1 MHIHIVSTL
10 GSRFSIKTHLNVADV
25 SECGLRVCAVMT
37 RQGAGCYNPAALP
50 RCCDGGNVI
59 AKVMSADVYGLDAHL
74 VDVEVDL
81 GTGLPMFSVVGLPD
95 ATVKES
101 RDRVRAALKNTG
113 FQFPLKRI
121 TMNLAPADIKKEG
134 AGFDLPMAVGLL
146 VADGTIDGDRLR
158 DYALVGEL
166 SLDGRVKPIRG
177 LLSMAMA
184 CRDRGVKGFIVP
196 AANAHEAAAVDGLQV
211 YAGEDLSQIVA
222 FLNGASAMTVVARES
237 ELWQERDQKD
247 ENDMADVRGQD
258 HAKRA
263 LEIAAAGGHNILL
276 VGPPGSGKTML
287 ARRLPGILAPMAFE
301 EAIETTRI
309 HSAVGLHPEGHGL
322 QQIRPFRA
330 PHHTVSD
337 AGLIGGG
344 TIPRPGEVSL
354 AHNGVLFLDEF
365 AEFKRNVLEGLRQP
379 LEDGMVVI
387 TRATGSTRFPARVM
401 LVGAMNPCPCGFFG
415 DSKRP
420 CRCTP
425 AELRR
430 YRARISGPLL
440 DRIDMHV
447 DVPTVNTH
455 AVTQPSDAELSDSVR
470 MRVVKTRQIQAARYA
485 GERVYCNAQLK
496 PRHVRTYCEIKE
508 NIRAM
513 IERAMDQLGLS
524 ARAFS
529 RILKVARTIADLEGN
544 ADIEFRHA
552 AEAIQYRNLDRRLIA

>member
-1 MHIHIVSTL
+1 M
-10 GSRFSIKTHLNVADV
+10 
-25 SECGLRVCAVMT
+25 
-37 RQGAGCYNPAALP
+37 
-50 RCCDGGNVI
+50 I
-59 AKVMSADVYGLDAHL
+59 AKVMSADVYGLDARL
-74 VDVEVDL
+74 VEVEVDL
-81 GTGLPMFSVVGLPD
+81 GSGLPMFSVVGLPD

-121 TMNLAPADIKKEG
+121 TINLAPADIKKEG

-146 VADGTIDGDRLR
+146 VADGAVDGDRLR
-158 DYALVGEL
+158 DYVLVGEL
-166 SLDGRVKPIRG
+166 SLDGKVKPVRG
-177 LLSMAMA
+177 SLSMALA

-196 AANAHEAAAVDGLQV
+196 AANAQEAAVVHGLQV
-211 YAGEDLSQIVA
+211 YAGEDLPQIVA
-222 FLNGASAMTVVARES
+222 FLNGTGDMAVTVCEQES
-237 ELWQERDQKD
+237 WQEFDQND
-247 ENDMADVRGQD
+247 ENDMAEVRGQD

-287 ARRLPGILAPMAFE
+287 ARRLPGILAPMAFD

-309 HSAVGLHPEGHGL
+309 HSVVGLHPEGRGL
-322 QQIRPFRA
+322 QRTRPFRA

-379 LEDGMVVI
+379 LEDGTIMI
-387 TRATGSTRFPARVM
+387 TRANGSTLFPARVM

-415 DSKRP
+415 DSRRP

-425 AELRR
+425 VEIRR
-430 YRARISGPLL
+430 YRSRISGPLL

-447 DVPTVNTH
+447 DVPAVSTH
-455 AVTQPSDAELSDSVR
+455 EVTQPSDAEPSAAVR
-470 MRVVKTRQIQAARYA
+470 MRVVKTRRIQAERYA
-485 GERVYCNAQLK
+485 GEPVYCNAQLK
-496 PRHVRTYCEIKE
+496 PRHVRAYCEIKE
-508 NIRAM
+508 NIREM
-513 IERAMDQLGLS
+513 IERAIDKLGLS

-529 RILKVARTIADLEGN
+529 RVLKVARTIADLEGK
-544 ADIEFRHA
+544 ADIELQHA
-552 AEAIQYRNLDRRLIA
+552 AEAIQYRNLDRQLVA

>member
-1 MHIHIVSTL
+1 MRCHD
-10 GSRFSIKTHLNVADV
+10 AQD
-25 SECGLRVCAVMT
+25 
-37 RQGAGCYNPAALP
+37 AGCYNPAALS
-50 RCCDGGNVI
+50 RCYDGGNVI

-158 DYALVGEL
+158 DYVLVGEL

-247 ENDMADVRGQD
+247 EDDMAEVRGQD

-301 EAIETTRI
+301 EAVETTRI

-322 QQIRPFRA
+322 QRTRPFRA

-387 TRATGSTRFPARVM
+387 TRATGSIRFPARVM

-425 AELRR
+425 VEIRR

-470 MRVVKTRQIQAARYA
+470 MRVVKTRQIQASRYA

>member
-1 MHIHIVSTL
+1 M
-10 GSRFSIKTHLNVADV
+10 
-25 SECGLRVCAVMT
+25 
-37 RQGAGCYNPAALP
+37 
-50 RCCDGGNVI
+50 I
-59 AKVMSADVYGLDAHL
+59 AKVMSADVYGLDARL
-74 VDVEVDL
+74 VEVEVDL

-121 TMNLAPADIKKEG
+121 TINLAPADIKKEG
-134 AGFDLPMAVGLL
+134 AGFDLPMAIGLL
-146 VADGTIDGDRLR
+146 AADGVVDGDRLR
-158 DYALVGEL
+158 DYVLVGEL
-166 SLDGRVKPIRG
+166 SLDGKVKPVRG
-177 LLSMAMA
+177 SLSMALA

-196 AANAHEAAAVDGLQV
+196 AANAQEAAVVHGLQV
-211 YAGEDLSQIVA
+211 YAGDDLPQIVA
-222 FLNGASAMTVVARES
+222 FLNGTGDMTVTVCEQES
-237 ELWQERDQKD
+237 WQEPDQND
-247 ENDMADVRGQD
+247 ENDMAEVRGQD

-287 ARRLPGILAPMAFE
+287 ARRLPGILAPMAFD
-301 EAIETTRI
+301 EAVETTRI
-309 HSAVGLHPEGHGL
+309 HSVVGLHPEGRGL
-322 QQIRPFRA
+322 QRTRPFRA

-379 LEDGMVVI
+379 LEDGTIMI
-387 TRATGSTRFPARVM
+387 TRANGSTIFPARVM

-415 DSKRP
+415 DSRRP

-425 AELRR
+425 VEIRR
-430 YRARISGPLL
+430 YRSRISGPLL

-447 DVPTVNTH
+447 DVPAVNTH
-455 AVTQPSDAELSDSVR
+455 ELAQAADAEPSAAVR
-470 MRVVKTRQIQAARYA
+470 MRVVKTRRIQAERYA
-485 GERVYCNAQLK
+485 GEQVYCNAQLK
-496 PRHVRTYCEIKE
+496 PRHVRTYCEIQE
-508 NIRAM
+508 NVREM
-513 IERAMDQLGLS
+513 IERAIDKLGLS

-529 RILKVARTIADLEGN
+529 RVLKVARTIADLEGKP
-544 ADIEFRHA
+544 DIELHHA
-552 AEAIQYRNLDRRLIA
+552 AEAIQYRNLDRRLVV